1 MGLAGSFPCLASF
14 REPSYTIGMC
24 YRIRSFLAIIRT
36 TCVETIQ
43 EPASLIVLLAAVGV
57 TSVAPFFHFHTFGE
71 EGRLARDGGL
81 ASLLVF
87 GLMLGC
93 AAAGAA
99 VHREC
104 ASGTAAATLAK
115 PVGRGV
121 FLTAK
126 YVGILAVCGL
136 FWIAVTA
143 ATLAAEA
150 AADRTVQVGE
160 VWDRLPDVR
169 LRQWAVFAPLAAL
182 AAAAVLQ
189 YRRHARFGV
198 AAFLLVP
205 VALILTVLA
214 SGFWSHAGVWGPYT
228 LRLNL
233 QVIPA
238 ALPLFFAL
246 AWLAAWSA
254 ALAVRLPTGAVL
266 LAGVALL
273 GAGLAA
279 DTWST
284 GAAAGSLRGVLAGF
298 LPNIQHY
305 WLADALAHGGTVPWP
320 YIARTAALA
329 AAGCTLAL
337 VAGAGLFRTRDIG

>member
-1 MGLAGSFPCLASF
+1 MF
-14 REPSYTIGMC
+14 
-24 YRIRSFLAIIRT
+24 YRIRSFQAIVRT
-36 TCVETIQ
+36 TFIEAIQ
-43 EPASLIVLLAAVGV
+43 EPAALLVLLTAVCV
-57 TSVAPFFHFHTFGE
+57 TSVAPLFHFHAFGE

-87 GLMLGC
+87 GLALGC

-104 ASGTAAATLAK
+104 ASGTAAAALSK

-126 YVGILAVCGL
+126 YVGILLVCGL
-136 FWIAVTA
+136 FWISVTA

-150 AADRTVQVGE
+150 AADRTVVVGDS
-160 VWDRLPDVR
+160 WDRLPDVR
-169 LRQWAVFAPLAAL
+169 LRQWAIFAPLAAL
-182 AAAAVLQ
+182 AVAGLLQ
-189 YRRHARFGV
+189 NRRRARFGV

-205 VALILTVLA
+205 AALLLTVLA
-214 SGFWSHAGVWGPYT
+214 SGFWSHAGVWGPYA

-233 QVIPA
+233 RLIPV

-246 AWLAAWSA
+246 ALLAAWSA

-266 LAGVALL
+266 LAGAAIL

-279 DTWST
+279 DTWSA
-284 GAAAGSLRGVLAGF
+284 GAPAASLRGVLAGLF
-298 LPNIQHY
+298 PNIQHY
-305 WLADALAHGGTVPWP
+305 WLADALARGGTVPWS
-320 YIARTAALA
+320 YIGRAAALA
-329 AAGCTLAL
+329 AAGCALAL
-337 VAGAGLFRTRDIG
+337 SVGVGLFRTRDID